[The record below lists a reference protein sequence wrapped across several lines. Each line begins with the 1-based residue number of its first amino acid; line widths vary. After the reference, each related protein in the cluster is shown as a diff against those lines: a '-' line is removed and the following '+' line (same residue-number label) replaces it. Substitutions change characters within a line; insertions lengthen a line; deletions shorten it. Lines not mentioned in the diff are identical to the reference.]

1 MYLPALVFYSYLQS
15 IHMGTCMQRYFS
27 FLHRKLAEAGAHVV
41 MAVRN
46 TKAANELIKKWQ
58 EDWAGKGL
66 PLNIE
71 VYKSYRCA
79 LTSYLFFIL
88 KCYVLSWRILT
99 FVIAMLQGHGTWS
112 SLLGFCGEICRC
124 MECTCRT
131 ITCPY

>member
-1 MYLPALVFYSYLQS
+1 
-15 IHMGTCMQRYFS
+15 MGTCMQRYFS

-71 VYKSYRCA
+71 VYNMNLRLHTGGRLS
-79 LTSYLFFIL
+79 I
-88 KCYVLSWRILT
+88 VLNEM
-99 FVIAMLQGHGTWS
+99 FH
-112 SLLGFCGEICRC
+112 
-124 MECTCRT
+124 
-131 ITCPY
+131 